1 MFPSES
7 SAVIVIMLLSATS
20 GIAGI
25 TQFVEP
31 CAVPDPPLFV
41 VQVTCTVPVPPEV
54 VPLIEMGDAVVEL
67 GGAITAST
75 SGLVGAGSGAGPT
88 LELDATFAA
97 YNSCTA
103 AISFGIRPV

>member
-7 SAVIVIMLLSATS
+7 CAVIAMMLLPATS

-25 TQFVEP
+25 TQFAEP
-31 CAVPDPPLFV
+31 CAVPDVPLFA
-41 VQVTCTVPVPPEV
+41 VQLTCTAPVPPEV
-54 VPLIEMGDAVVEL
+54 VPLIEIGDAVVEL

-75 SGLVGAGSGAGPT
+75 NGLVGAGSGAGPT

-103 AISFGIRPV
+103 AMSFGIRPV